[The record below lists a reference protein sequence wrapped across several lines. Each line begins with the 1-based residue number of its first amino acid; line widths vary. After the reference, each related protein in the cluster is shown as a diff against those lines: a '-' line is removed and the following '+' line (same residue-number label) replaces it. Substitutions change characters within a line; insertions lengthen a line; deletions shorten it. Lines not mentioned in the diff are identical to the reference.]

1 MSTATDKT
9 IALNIRL
16 KPTESSAHPRVTNY
30 TKVGVIQAIAYV
42 DCGFIEPVLLAK
54 VMVAQQNGQPLP
66 GQVDGRLVVRVSLG
80 LDVLARLQQHMQQVF
95 VSMRQAQGN
104 RAKIEK

>member
-30 TKVGVIQAIAYV
+30 TKVGVTQAIAYV

-54 VMVAQQNGQPLP
+54 MVVDSQNGKAVP
-66 GQVDGRLVVRVSLG
+66 GQVEGKFVAES
-80 LDVLARLQQHMQQVF
+80 ARD
-95 VSMRQAQGN
+95 SM
-104 RAKIEK
+104 